1 VHFVDTNPEA
11 YCDAH
16 ILALPSL
23 ASTRFSKCATRS
35 AATSAMRFGSPTSAS
50 SAAHFVFRLMQSSPL
65 DSCTLRAALRSVC
78 LAASHAARLSFFV
91 SSSPSVISS
100 NSASI
105 FGSSAAF
112 RLNLEM
118 RLS

>member
-1 VHFVDTNPEA
+1 MRRLMQT
-11 YCDAH
+11 
-16 ILALPSL
+16 IIALPSI
-23 ASTRFSKCATRS
+23 ASQRFSKCATMS

-50 SAAHFVFRLMQSSPL
+50 SAAHL
-65 DSCTLRAALRSVC
+65 DLSF
-78 LAASHAARLSFFV
+78 SFFV

-100 NSASI
+100 NSASS

-112 RLNLEM
+112 RLSLEM

>member
-1 VHFVDTNPEA
+1 MRRLMQT
-11 YCDAH
+11 
-16 ILALPSL
+16 IIALPSI

-50 SAAHFVFRLMQSSPL
+50 SAAHFVLSF
-65 DSCTLRAALRSVC
+65 
-78 LAASHAARLSFFV
+78 SFFV

-112 RLNLEM
+112 RLSLEM